1 MQLLQKAAIHQEKN
15 QEVQGQ
21 DIKMNCPLY
30 CYATRLLYPDICQ
43 NLFKASSLL

>member
-21 DIKMNCPLY
+21 DIEMNCPLY
-30 CYATRLLYPDICQ
+30 CYAMRLLYICQ